1 MSSSGS
7 PRYGRGPQPFDP
19 MDWAARN
26 PVRVIYLAW
35 FAAIALLIGV
45 GVMTSF
51 YTLEANEEAVVLRF
65 GKFHTITGPG
75 FHGKLPFGIDKVH
88 KGAVQTVYAA
98 EFGFRTVSAGVK
110 TRYERSGQR
119 LVAEADMLTGDVNL
133 AMVNWEVRW
142 KIRDLKDY
150 LFNVRDPVETLRD
163 VSQSVMRIE
172 VGDRSVDEVLTT
184 DRISIALA
192 AGERM
197 QQKLDDYGC
206 GILILKVN
214 LKGVVPPDPVREAF
228 NRVEEA
234 KQEKDRI
241 LNLAEGLRNQKIPA
255 ARGEAEKV
263 VKEAEGYHVGRV
275 NRAQGDVSAF
285 LAVLAEYRKAPEVT
299 RRRLYLEAMEEIL
312 PKIGGITVVDGEGP
326 GVLKH
331 LDLGTKGGK

>member
-1 MSSSGS
+1 MSPSDSS
-7 PRYGRGPQPFDP
+7 PYGRGPQPIDP
-19 MDWAARN
+19 MEWARRN
-26 PVRVIYLAW
+26 PARVFQLAW
-35 FAAIALLIGV
+35 AVVLVIVLVV
-45 GVMTSF
+45 GISSSF
-51 YTLEANEEAVVLRF
+51 YTLKANEEAVVLRF
-65 GKFHTITGPG
+65 GSFHTVTGPG

-88 KGAVQTVYAA
+88 KAAVQTVYAA
-98 EFGFRTVSAGVK
+98 EFGFRTISAGVN
-110 TRYERSGQR
+110 TRYERSDR
-119 LVAEADMLTGDVNL
+119 SAMAEADMLTGDVNL

-142 KIRDLKDY
+142 KIRDLKDF
-150 LFNVRDPVETLRD
+150 LFRVRDPVETLRD
-163 VSQSVMRIE
+163 VSQSVIRIE

-184 DRISIALA
+184 DRIVIALA
-192 AGERM
+192 ARDRM
-197 QQKLDDYGC
+197 QKELDAYGC

-214 LKGVVPPDPVREAF
+214 LKGVIPPEPVREAF

-241 LNLAEGLRNQKIPA
+241 LNMAEGLRNQKIPA

-263 VKEAEGYHVGRV
+263 VKEAEGYHIGRV

-285 LAVLAEYRKAPEVT
+285 LAVLTEYRKAPDVT

-312 PKIGGITVVDGEGP
+312 PRVGDITVVDGEGP

>member
-1 MSSSGS
+1 MSPSGSSS
-7 PRYGRGPQPFDP
+7 YGRGPQPFDLGA
-19 MDWAARN
+19 WVARK
-26 PVRVIYLAW
+26 PVRIFYIVWIAASVILVV
-35 FAAIALLIGV
+35 V
-45 GVMTSF
+45 GIFSSF

-65 GKFHTITGPG
+65 GKFHTTTGPG
-75 FHGKLPFGIDKVH
+75 FHGKLPFGIDKIH

-110 TRYERSGQR
+110 TRYERSNAR

-150 LFNVRDPVETLRD
+150 LFKVRDPVETLRD
-163 VSQSVMRIE
+163 VSQAVMRIE

-184 DRISIALA
+184 DRIVIAMA
-192 AGERM
+192 ARDRM
-197 QQKLDDYGC
+197 QEKLDAYGC
-206 GILILKVN
+206 GIMIVKVN
-214 LKGVVPPDPVREAF
+214 LKGVIPPDPVREAF

-255 ARGEAEKV
+255 ARGEAEKM
-263 VKEAEGYHVGRV
+263 VKEAEGYLIGRV

-312 PKIGGITVVDGEGP
+312 PKVGSITVVDGEGP

-331 LDLGTKGGK
+331 LDLGRVGGK

>member
-1 MSSSGS
+1 MSPYESS
-7 PRYGRGPQPFDP
+7 PYGREPQQFDFAA
-19 MDWAARN
+19 WAARN
-26 PVRVIYLAW
+26 PVRIFQIIW
-35 FAAIALLIGV
+35 FAAGLVLVVAGIF
-45 GVMTSF
+45 TSF

-65 GKFHTITGPG
+65 GKFHTVTGPG

-110 TRYERSGQR
+110 TRYERANKR
-119 LVAEADMLTGDVNL
+119 LTAEADMLTGDVNL

-142 KIRDLKDY
+142 KISDLKDY
-150 LFNVRDPVETLRD
+150 LFKVRDPVGTLRD
-163 VSQSVMRIE
+163 VSQAVMRIE

-184 DRISIALA
+184 DRISIAMA
-192 AGERM
+192 AEERM
-197 QQKLDDYGC
+197 QEKLDAYGC
-206 GILILKVN
+206 GILIVKVN
-214 LKGVVPPDPVREAF
+214 LKGVIPPDPVREAF

-263 VKEAEGYHVGRV
+263 IKEAEGYHIGRV

-299 RRRLYLEAMEEIL
+299 RRRLYLEAMEVIL
-312 PKIGGITVVDGEGP
+312 PKVGSITVVDGEGP

-331 LDLGTKGGK
+331 LDLGQAGGK

>member
-1 MSSSGS
+1 
-7 PRYGRGPQPFDP
+7 

-26 PVRVIYLAW
+26 PARVFHIAWALA
-35 FAAIALLIGV
+35 FLILLGV
-45 GVMTSF
+45 GIFGSF
-51 YTLEANEEAVVLRF
+51 YTVEANEEAVILRF
-65 GKFHTITGPG
+65 GEIHTVSGPG
-75 FHGKLPFGIDKVH
+75 FHSKLPFGIDTVH
-88 KGAVQTVYAA
+88 KGAVQTVNAA

-110 TRYERSGQR
+110 TQYERSGQR

-142 KIRDLKDY
+142 KISDLEDY
-150 LFNVRDPVETLRD
+150 LFRVRDPLETLRD
-163 VSQSVMRIE
+163 VSQAVMRIE

-184 DRISIALA
+184 DRISIATGA
-192 AGERM
+192 RERM
-197 QQKLDDYGC
+197 QAQLDFYGC
-206 GILILKVN
+206 GILIVKVN
-214 LKGVVPPDPVREAF
+214 LKGVIPPDPVREAF

-275 NRAQGDVSAF
+275 NRAEGDVSAF

-312 PKIGGITVVDGEGP
+312 PKVGGITVVDGEGP

-331 LDLGTKGGK
+331 LDLGEKGGK

>member
-1 MSSSGS
+1 MSPYGSS
-7 PRYGRGPQPFDP
+7 PHGRAPQPFDLRA
-19 MDWAARN
+19 WAAQN
-26 PVRVIYLAW
+26 PVRIFHIAWVAAGVILV
-35 FAAIALLIGV
+35 IV
-45 GVMTSF
+45 GIFTSF
-51 YTLEANEEAVVLRF
+51 YTLAANEEAVVLRF

-110 TRYERSGQR
+110 TRYERSNRR
-119 LVAEADMLTGDVNL
+119 LMAEADMLTGDVNL

-150 LFNVRDPVETLRD
+150 LFNVRNPVETLRD
-163 VSQSVMRIE
+163 VSQAVMRIE

-184 DRISIALA
+184 DRIAIAMA
-192 AGERM
+192 ARERM
-197 QQKLDDYGC
+197 QEKLDAYGC
-206 GILILKVN
+206 GILIVKVN
-214 LKGVVPPDPVREAF
+214 LKGVIPPDPVREAF

-263 VKEAEGYHVGRV
+263 IKEAEGYHIGRV

-285 LAVLAEYRKAPEVT
+285 LAVLAEYLKAPEVT

-312 PKIGGITVVDGEGP
+312 PKVGSITVVDGEGP

-331 LDLGTKGGK
+331 LDLGEKGGE

>member
-1 MSSSGS
+1 MSPYESS
-7 PRYGRGPQPFDP
+7 PYGREPQQFDFAA
-19 MDWAARN
+19 WAARN
-26 PVRVIYLAW
+26 PVRIFQIVW
-35 FAAIALLIGV
+35 VVALLVLVVAGIF
-45 GVMTSF
+45 TSF

-75 FHGKLPFGIDKVH
+75 FHGKLPFGIDEVH

-98 EFGFRTVSAGVK
+98 EFGFRTVRAGVK
-110 TRYERSGQR
+110 TRYERSSER

-150 LFNVRDPVETLRD
+150 LFKVRDPVGTLRD
-163 VSQSVMRIE
+163 VSQAVMRIE

-184 DRISIALA
+184 DRISIAMA
-192 AGERM
+192 AKERM
-197 QQKLDDYGC
+197 QLKLDAYGC
-206 GILILKVN
+206 GILIVKVN
-214 LKGVVPPDPVREAF
+214 LKGVIPPDPVREAF

-263 VKEAEGYHVGRV
+263 VKEAEGYHIGRV

-299 RRRLYLEAMEEIL
+299 RRRLYLEAMEVIL
-312 PKIGGITVVDGEGP
+312 PKVGAITVVDGEGP

-331 LDLGTKGGK
+331 LDLGRKEGK